1 MSTYNSCYSEL
12 SDTTTKSISSL
23 NFTWSLNF
31 LLPCHETLFTVSGDK
46 NLAMAI
52 FWILPKPLTIKYSW
66 CIFKLISH
74 RKLLCLE
81 AYVTNSIF
89 KRIEF
94 LLLLLKCSLY
104 LSNFRGQCMM
114 SKTLD
119 LWALVIS
126 EDSQV
131 PHRKIPWEV
140 GTQLGGIL
148 LTPAPPLGLY
158 KSCCKCQSALCN

>member
-1 MSTYNSCYSEL
+1 MI
-12 SDTTTKSISSL
+12 KSISSL

-31 LLPCHETLFTVSGDK
+31 LLPYQKTLFRVSGDK

-66 CIFKLISH
+66 CISKLISH
-74 RKLLCLE
+74 RQLLCLE
-81 AYVTNSIF
+81 AYETNLIF

-94 LLLLLKCSLY
+94 LLLLLKFLLY
-104 LSNFRGQCMM
+104 LSNLRGQCMI

-119 LWALVIS
+119 LYALVSS

-131 PHRKIPWEV
+131 PHCKIPWQV
-140 GTQLGGIL
+140 STQLGDIL
-148 LTPAPPLGLY
+148 PTPAPPLGLY
-158 KSCCKCQSALCN
+158 KSCCKCQNLLCAIHFLKFPFHGIEI